1 MIIFYE
7 PRLEELWFKQ
17 ALLADPET
25 MAYNHAWGGTIAFP
39 RDRWEAW
46 YGHWVAQPE
55 DKRFYRYLREGDAG
69 DFVGEAAYHW
79 DEESG
84 RYLADVIVHARYR
97 KKGYGRQG
105 LKLLCRAA
113 KERGVSVLYDN
124 MAVDNP
130 ALPLFLQEGFC
141 EEERTDELI
150 WLKKQLT
157 D

>member
-1 MIIFYE
+1 MRVGTGYDVH
-7 PRLEELWFKQ
+7 RLVEGRDLI
-17 ALLADPET
+17 L
-25 MAYNHAWGGTIAFP
+25 GGVKIPFEKGL
-39 RDRWEAW
+39 D
-46 YGHWVAQPE
+46 GHS
-55 DKRFYRYLREGDAG
+55 D
-69 DFVGEAAYHW
+69 
-79 DEESG
+79 
-84 RYLADVIVHARYR
+84 ADVIVHARYR